1 MIRKLNIVLL
11 CCVVVAVQS
20 CMNHGTM
27 DRRLFYADS
36 LANEEKADYA
46 MSMLMGVDYDN
57 LDEWNRHYYDLL
69 IVKINDKTDNAHK
82 SDSLILDVVNYF
94 KDTDSYAE
102 LTAAYYYGGRVYS
115 VIGNTPQALDFY
127 RKAYNRLDDSP
138 SSLKGR
144 IAYQMGRINLDLYQF
159 EEAKIKFKE
168 AIGYHETMGGISE
181 LVYSYRRLGETFE
194 QIGDIDSAYMY
205 MKKAKTIAYEN
216 EPFGKDNIGVSAQI
230 SNFHLNNYNVKAA
243 VVEYDS
249 ILPYLSKDN
258 TSNYSIIAGINVYM
272 ANGNFN
278 RAEIFAKQLLKTKSI
293 QNDKIAYAT
302 LLDIARNR
310 NNLDDVALYTIK
322 YKNCTDSLAKLYSY
336 ETKKLRNTLYNYSIR
351 AEEHEIDSDRR
362 VRQNNIFIVIV
373 LLVGI
378 GMVSIVGWVI
388 NHNRKL
394 KRQSIIQLKRI
405 EELIANSTTIVMP
418 VAENEENLSATEQLQ
433 ARFKEIISQVNPKEI
448 KVADTILN
456 SEVYAKLKH
465 SLYTDMEVKP
475 TDEDWV
481 MLDEV
486 VNQAYPEF
494 KNKLF
499 ALAKLSDYE
508 YKVCLLVKCKFSPSE
523 MAAITFHSK
532 TSVAST
538 RSRFCGKFFC
548 YNGVASDADKFILSL

>member
-1 MIRKLNIVLL
+1 
-11 CCVVVAVQS
+11 
-20 CMNHGTM
+20 M

-46 MSMLMGVDYDN
+46 MSVLMGVDYDN

-69 IVKINDKTDNAHK
+69 VVKINDKTDKAHK

-144 IAYQMGRINLDLYQF
+144 IAYQMGRVNLDLYQF
-159 EEAKIKFKE
+159 EEAKIKFRE
-168 AIGYHETMGGISE
+168 AIGFHETMGDISE

-194 QIGDIDSAYMY
+194 QIGDIDSAYIY
-205 MKKAKTIAYEN
+205 MDKAKTIAHEN
-216 EPFGKDNIGVSAQI
+216 DPFGEDNIGVSAQI

-310 NNLDDVALYTIK
+310 NNLDDVALYSIK
-322 YKNCTDSLAKLYSY
+322 YKNCMDSLATLYSY

-405 EELIANSTTIVMP
+405 EELIANSTTIVMS
-418 VAENEENLSATEQLQ
+418 VAENEDNLSATEQLQ

-448 KVADTILN
+448 KVADIILN

-475 TDEDWV
+475 TDEDWM

-508 YKVCLLVKCKFSPSE
+508 YRVCLLVKCKFSPSE

-538 RSRFCGKFFC
+538 RSRLCGKFFC